1 MRWTGQNAEACA
13 PEGIDVPRR
22 RIQAML
28 LSGALAGGAMTATVL
43 GYKGYYELGLG
54 AGAGFT
60 GIAVALLGR
69 GHPLGIVLA
78 AVFFGTLQ
86 QAGLAINAYVP
97 KEAMDVLTACAI
109 VLVAVANRAGRAAPR
124 TGQSPET
131 PAATPAPGPPLP
143 VSAEP

>member
-1 MRWTGQNAEACA
+1 RWVGSNAEACRA
-13 PEGIDVPRR
+13 EGIDVGRR
-22 RIQAML
+22 LVQAML

-78 AVFFGTLQ
+78 AVLFGTLQ
-86 QAGLAINAYVP
+86 QAGLAINAHVP
-97 KEAMDVLTACAI
+97 KEAMDVLTACVIVIVAI
-109 VLVAVANRAGRAAPR
+109 ANRANRRERRAS
-124 TGQSPET
+124 GPE
-131 PAATPAPGPPLP
+131 PAPEKPEKKA
-143 VSAEP
+143 AEVPS